1 MSAHGGLDASV
12 PELLAEDR
20 SRVGLRAPW
29 PQVVNRR
36 MEIRCEGCGY
46 GAVVSHLP
54 ARCPMCG
61 RATWVEAKSVEPRSG
76 L

>member
-1 MSAHGGLDASV
+1 MSAHGGLDV
-12 PELLAEDR
+12 GGPKLLADDV
-20 SRVGLRAPW
+20 SRAVLRPR
-29 PQVVNRR
+29 QQDVNRR
-36 MEIRCEGCGY
+36 MEIRCAGCGY

-61 RATWVEAKSVEPRSG
+61 RATWVEAPTLEPRSW

>member
-1 MSAHGGLDASV
+1 MSAHGGLDLSV
-12 PELLAEDR
+12 PELLVER
-20 SRVGLRAPW
+20 SRVVSHPT
-29 PQVVNRR
+29 PQQELDHR

-61 RATWVEAKSVEPRSG
+61 RATWVEAVTVAPRSR

>member
-1 MSAHGGLDASV
+1 MSAYGGLDVSV
-12 PELLAEDR
+12 PEPLAEKR
-20 SRVGLRAPW
+20 SRVVLRPTW
-29 PQVVNRR
+29 QQDVGRR

-46 GAVVSHLP
+46 GAVVSRLP

-61 RATWVEAKSVEPRSG
+61 RATWVESATVEPRSR